1 MSTIKDAKRLVVKIG
16 TSTLTYETGKT
27 NIRRMAKLASVLSD
41 LQNAGKEIIL
51 VSSGAIGVG
60 VGRLGLKERPV
71 TTKGRQALAAVGQC
85 ELMFLYDK
93 LFSEYGHT
101 VAQLL
106 LTKDDVDDPIRRE
119 NLTNTFD
126 QLLEYGVI
134 PVVNENDSVAV
145 EEIVFGDNDSL
156 SAFVACLVNADALV
170 MLTDIDGLYEKDPR
184 VDPEAR
190 LIPVVHKI
198 DDTIR
203 ALAGGRGSTRG
214 TGGMITKIY
223 AAELANGAGIPAVIM
238 NGSDPTDLYKLVDG
252 RQVGTIFVA
261 EEETK

>member
-1 MSTIKDAKRLVVKIG
+1 MSTLKNAKRLVVKIG
-16 TSTLTYETGKT
+16 TSTLTYDTGKT

-60 VGRLGLKERPV
+60 VGRLGLKERPT

-106 LTKDDVDDPIRRE
+106 LTKSDVEDETRRQ
-119 NLTNTFD
+119 NLINTFD
-126 QLLEYGVI
+126 QLIEYEVI

-145 EEIVFGDNDSL
+145 DEIVFGDNDSL
-156 SAFVACLVNADALV
+156 SAIVARLVSADALI

-184 VDPEAR
+184 IDPDAR
-190 LIPVVHKI
+190 LIPTVHKI
-198 DDTIR
+198 DEHIR
-203 ALAGGRGSTRG
+203 EIAGGRGSTRG
-214 TGGMITKIY
+214 TGGMITKIH
-223 AAELANGAGIPAVIM
+223 AAEIATQAGISTVIM
-238 NGSDPTDLYKLVDG
+238 NGSDPTDIYKLVDG
-252 RQVGTIFVA
+252 KQIGTIFTV
-261 EEETK
+261 EEEN

>member
-1 MSTIKDAKRLVVKIG
+1 MSTLKHAKRLVVKIG

-41 LQNAGKEIIL
+41 LQNSGREIVL
-51 VSSGAIGVG
+51 VTSGAIGVG
-60 VGRLGLKERPV
+60 VGRLGLKERPT
-71 TTKGRQALAAVGQC
+71 TTKGRQALAAIGQC

-106 LTKDDVDDPIRRE
+106 LTRSDVEDDVRRE
-119 NLTNTFD
+119 NLMNTFD

-145 EEIVFGDNDSL
+145 DEIVYGDNDSL
-156 SAFVACLVNADALV
+156 SAMVAKLVRADALII
-170 MLTDIDGLYEKDPR
+170 LTDIDGLYEKDPHL
-184 VDPEAR
+184 DPEAK

-198 DDTIR
+198 DDAIR
-203 ALAGGRGSTRG
+203 SLAGGRGSTRG
-214 TGGMITKIY
+214 TGGMITKLH
-223 AAELANGAGIPAVIM
+223 AAEIANGAGIDAVIM
-238 NGSDPTDLYKLVDG
+238 NGNDPTEIYKLVDG
-252 RQVGTIFVA
+252 RQIGTIFVA
-261 EEETK
+261 EEE

>member
-60 VGRLGLKERPV
+60 VGRLGLRERPV

-106 LTKDDVDDPIRRE
+106 LTKSDVDDPTRRE
-119 NLTNTFD
+119 NLVNTFD

-145 EEIVFGDNDSL
+145 DEIVFGDNDSL
-156 SAFVACLVNADALV
+156 SAIVACLVNADALI
-170 MLTDIDGLYEKDPR
+170 MLTDIDGLYEKDPHI
-184 VDPEAR
+184 DPEAR

-198 DDTIR
+198 DDKLR
-203 ALAGGRGSTRG
+203 AIAGGRGSTRG
-214 TGGMITKIY
+214 TGGMITKIT

-238 NGSDPTDLYKLVDG
+238 NGGDPTDLYKLMDG
-252 RQVGTIFVA
+252 RQIGTIFTSEEA
-261 EEETK
+261 EQ